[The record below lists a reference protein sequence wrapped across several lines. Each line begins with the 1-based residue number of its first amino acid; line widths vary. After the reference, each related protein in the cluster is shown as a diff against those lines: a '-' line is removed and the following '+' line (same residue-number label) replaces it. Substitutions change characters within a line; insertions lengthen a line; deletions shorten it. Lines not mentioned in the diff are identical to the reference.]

1 MFETASKNRLFSV
14 VHKITTSFVILLL
27 FFAPIDDWVYQLADI
42 RFSPTSTVKKAE
54 AAIVSA
60 IKIESFDQNV
70 TTDGSTFA
78 LTNDVGDIS
87 SAFIR
92 VNTGT
97 RKTSA
102 GPTGSTAN
110 TVPSVGTVGLVLTDT
125 NEVTVNR
132 VSSTA
137 VKVMGEVWRY
147 EGTAGGQHEFIV
159 RDRVAVSLIGTDAV
173 VAVSGITDVDNVIPF
188 VTGYTVNAGSVND
201 WDDATIAAHMDDS
214 GNVVVSRNNSGTAAT
229 VYVDVVEFTGSAWT
243 VCHGYSNAHNLA
255 QQTITL
261 NTDSDGVG
269 GSTCDVNDWGT
280 ASIIEATMEGD
291 TVETGISD
299 TLALVRPGANTT
311 SIVFDVQQDAAARN
325 NGEAWIHVLQNDDMV
340 VNRASNAD
348 IAEGNGTYG
357 TASWPAGAST
367 DADVDTLSLEWFT
380 DSSGTGNAHMRG
392 GLHARI
398 VDVASTPS
406 ATYADN
412 DTVPSTDYDSTL
424 LGTVEVDI
432 TFAATPSGV
441 IYEAG
446 GTGTG
451 SFVGYNDGGDFII
464 RAGNGASVTP
474 ADAARIVIT
483 TSDYDFSSRSGLL
496 TAVLDPFTNSVS
508 LSFDDGSNGSV
519 DYATSTTAAS
529 AFANWSGGDDGGVG
543 IGNTSIAG
551 TEITSGLDF
560 NGTISEARFYQGS
573 SGGLEIDHWIHR
585 SGNTVGVEYGVIELA
600 GLTFD
605 NTFFGFDTLV
615 TATGTQITTADIPAT
630 DVYVGGAFV
639 IQEGTDSR
647 NVTSIII
654 TESGTVDGATGLD
667 DIELWYDISTS
678 TPYNCSEHSFD
689 GNETQFGSTD
699 TNGFSGADGSSSFTS
714 SVGISTT
721 SALCVYPVMTVTDSA
736 SDGETINISIN
747 DSTTDVSTTGG
758 GSVGS
763 EFQPQTISGSTTLR
777 NAELTQT
784 HFRWLQDDAIEG
796 SATAVE
802 AEDTPATG
810 FANGTINRLR
820 MQVSA
825 EGSTSSVPT
834 TLRLEYA
841 TATAACSAVSGWTD
855 VGAANG
861 AWDMS
866 NSTFITD
873 GNDSSDLTPANGGTT
888 NENTTHLSPNGAL
901 RDTSSTL
908 SALTFATNNFL
919 ELEFAIEPTSFAVEG
934 SSYCF
939 RLTDAG
945 TPLRNYSTYP
955 QGTVSADITVSAT
968 STHTASLDVG
978 TTNQYLG
985 GGFVIDRTG
994 GNRTVTDITIT
1005 EQGTVDAQNDLSNIG
1020 LWYDVDATAP
1030 HDCTG
1035 EAYDG
1040 DETQFGATSTSFSAA
1055 DGTITFTGS
1064 ETVGTNRTMC
1074 VYVVLGVDTTAS
1086 NGETIQVTINNPST
1100 DVVVDSSSVGPST
1113 VVAPTGSTTI
1123 AGPVLTQTGY
1133 HWRNDDGDETDT
1145 GGGATS
1151 ATGGS
1156 ENTALIEVAKNTTK
1170 RLRIQIDN
1178 TGSVDSDATQYRL
1191 EYGTKIVSCDTVGTW
1206 NEVGVGPAFD
1216 LVDTANL
1223 TEGNDTNDIALAS
1236 GGISNPGGST
1246 FVSPNGGQRDITAQ
1260 TGNITLTS
1268 TDYVELEFAFEATLL
1283 AGDETSYCFRVSAAG
1298 TELPSYIQYAELTTR
1313 EKQDFYVQ
1321 RGVATTTGLTT
1332 TLVAGVDYIQPASTS
1347 LAFIRITNTRY
1358 TGAGESLVVGN
1369 DSQTADG
1376 VTTYISN
1383 PENIGTSVD
1392 IVRASAVSNAGE
1404 TTSMWEIVE
1413 FVGLAGTDNEMKVRD
1428 VGTVT
1433 YSTSELNATGT
1444 AVTGVSDD
1452 SDIVVF
1458 VTGQYNPDGSTG
1470 NYNDGMSTAF
1480 WHSTSSVPVFTR
1492 NGTGIAARVS
1502 YAVVEF
1508 TGANWKIQRVEHNY
1522 TSTSTETEA
1531 ITAVTSPTQVFL
1543 HTQKR
1548 SGETGLHDIG
1558 DEVYVTGV
1566 GEISFQLEEEPSND
1580 VDSPT
1585 LHDSVAWVI
1594 ENTQTGLGAM
1604 SVYRSSGRI
1613 ASGGTEPESNIY
1625 SIGGTVDPDNASI
1638 FANNNTTGE
1647 GAAFPRGIL
1656 AARIY
1661 SPTEYELWLS
1671 DNGQNQDFR
1680 VEVVE
1685 WPVAEISVRQN
1696 YYRFY
1701 VDNDALTP
1709 TDPWPAGVDDL
1720 GENTS
1725 ITSTNDPL
1733 GEGERVR
1740 IRMTLLINN
1749 STLPAATK
1757 SYKLQFARRDS
1768 VCSALSEI
1776 EWEDLGDPGSGGVWR
1791 GYDATPV
1798 DGTEVSSTSLRISIS
1813 DISGTYEEQNNSAVN
1828 PYAVDLAEDIEYDWL
1843 IEHNGAVQQSDYC
1856 FRMVESDGTP
1866 LTGYNQYPTIRT
1878 TGYTPV
1884 LYDWRWYGDE
1894 TNETPTTALSA
1905 TNSTPIDI
1913 QNADE
1918 IKLRAVVSE
1927 VEGAAGNNI
1936 KFKLQYSED
1945 PTFAVGTQDVVAIQD
1960 CNGTSTWCYA
1970 DGAGVD
1976 NALITTS
1983 VLATADSCVASVGN
1997 GCGTHN
2003 EFPETVS
2010 TLTQPANSNM
2020 EFEFTLASA
2029 GPRVNAVYYFRLYD
2043 VTNDDPLVAS
2053 SSYPSLLTEGG
2064 SLTFALAGV
2073 TSGAVTEG
2081 VTTDVATTP
2090 TTIPFGSVPFDTQYE
2105 AAYRLTVDTNGTEGY
2120 RMFMFSTQDM
2130 LDSYGNKIEPIS
2142 GTNAVPLPWTSG
2154 CSVLSSGCVG
2164 YHVGD
2169 DALAGGS
2176 TRFSPDDSYA
2186 AFSTTTPEEVMFSS
2200 QPTANESTDII
2211 FKIQVT
2217 EQQPAGE
2224 YQKNVVFVSVPVF

>member
-1 MFETASKNRLFSV
+1 MFKTAHKNRLFLGV
-14 VHKITTSFVILLL
+14 QKLTAVFVIFIL
-27 FFAPIDDWVYQLADI
+27 FFSPIDDWIYQITDI
-42 RFSPTSTVKKAE
+42 RFSSTSAVKKAE

-60 IKIESFDQNV
+60 IKVESFDQNV

-78 LTNDVGDIS
+78 LTNDVGDIT

-92 VNTGT
+92 MNTGT

-102 GPTGSTAN
+102 GPTGSLAN
-110 TVPSVGTVGLVLTDT
+110 TAPDVGTVGLVLTDT

-132 VSSTA
+132 VNSTA

-147 EGTAGGQHEFIV
+147 EGSVGGQHEFIV
-159 RDRVAVSLIGTDAV
+159 RDRVAINLSGTDAV
-173 VAVSGITDVDNVIPF
+173 AAVSGVSNVDDVIPF
-188 VTGYTVNAGSVND
+188 VTGYTVNNGSTAN
-201 WDDATIAAHMDDS
+201 WMDATIAAHMDDS
-214 GNVVVSRNNSGTAAT
+214 GNVVVSRNNSGTAAV

-1113 VVAPTGSTTI
+1113 PVAPSANTSI
-1123 AGPVLTQTGY
+1123 SGPVLTQTHY

-1145 GGGATS
+1145 GATS
-1151 ATGGS
+1151 ATNDVEDSSLLGLRK
-1156 ENTALIEVAKNTTK
+1156 ETTK
-1170 RLRIQIDN
+1170 RLRLQVSN
-1178 TGSVDSDATQYRL
+1178 EGSVTSEPIEYIL
-1191 EYGTKIVSCDTVGTW
+1191 EYGAKVSTCANVSSWTNVGEIGGAFDMSSSADVADGNTTNINNFANGAMTEENTTFVGTGALR
-1206 NEVGVGPAFD
+1206 E
-1216 LVDTANL
+1216 
-1223 TEGNDTNDIALAS
+1223 TEATSSA
-1236 GGISNPGGST
+1236 
-1246 FVSPNGGQRDITAQ
+1246 
-1260 TGNITLTS
+1260 ITLTS
-1268 TDYVELEFAFEATLL
+1268 TEYTELEYVVEATVD
-1283 AGDETSYCFRVSAAG
+1283 AGDDTNYCFRVSANG
-1298 TELPSYIQYAELTTR
+1298 TALPAYTNYAELTTA

-1321 RGVATTTGLTT
+1321 RGTEVITGTSLTLT
-1332 TLVAGVDYIQPASTS
+1332 AGVDYDVPSATTS
-1347 LAFIRITNTRY
+1347 AFVRISSSHMTGAANDVGTDGQQADDVTAYISDQSDITSSFTISRPSSATSNTR
-1358 TGAGESLVVGN
+1358 
-1369 DSQTADG
+1369 
-1376 VTTYISN
+1376 
-1383 PENIGTSVD
+1383 VD
-1392 IVRASAVSNAGE
+1392 
-1404 TTSMWEIVE
+1404 WEIIE
-1413 FVGLAGTDNEMKVRD
+1413 FVGLPGTDNEIKVRGVGEVAFVATEFTNSGAVIND
-1428 VGTVT
+1428 VV
-1433 YSTSELNATGT
+1433 
-1444 AVTGVSDD
+1444 DD
-1452 SDIVVF
+1452 TDVVVF
-1458 VTGQYNPDGSTG
+1458 ITGQQNQNQGTG
-1470 NYNDGMSTAF
+1470 EYNDSLFTAAWNTTNNQPDF
-1480 WHSTSSVPVFTR
+1480 ERGDADVS
-1492 NGTGIAARVS
+1492 ADVS

-1508 TGANWKIQRVEHNY
+1508 TGANWKIQRIEHTYTAAGVVEAESMN
-1522 TSTSTETEA
+1522 
-1531 ITAVTSPTQVFL
+1531 AVTSRNQTFV
-1543 HTQKR
+1543 HAQKR
-1548 SGETGLHDIG
+1548 
-1558 DEVYVTGV
+1558 V
-1566 GEISFQLEEEPSND
+1566 GEGLSSIDEGGHLVEIYSVSGVSFELR
-1580 VDSPT
+1580 DSAQTPAN
-1585 LHDSVAWVI
+1585 HVSVAWVI
-1594 ENTQTGLGAM
+1594 ENTQTGAGAM
-1604 SVYRSSGRI
+1604 AVYRSSGELLDPDP
-1613 ASGGTEPESNIY
+1613 EPALY
-1625 SIGGTVDPDNASI
+1625 SISIGATINPSNASI
-1638 FANNNTTGE
+1638 FGVNTTFGT
-1647 GAAFPRGIL
+1647 GTTYPRLHTGFTI
-1656 AARIY
+1656 ASSTHYEIY
-1661 SPTEYELWLS
+1661 RSDTNNDMEYM
-1671 DNGQNQDFR
+1671 
-1680 VEVVE
+1680 VEVLE

-1701 VDNDALTP
+1701 VDNDAITP
-1709 TDPWPAGVDDL
+1709 TDPWPVGVDDL

-1725 ITSTNDPL
+1725 ITGINDPL
-1733 GEGERVR
+1733 GEGEQVR
-1740 IRMTLLINN
+1740 IRMSLLINN
-1749 STLPAATK
+1749 ATLPASTQAF
-1757 SYKLQFARRDS
+1757 KLQFGRRTTA
-1768 VCSALSEI
+1768 CSAISS
-1776 EWEDLGDPGSGGVWR
+1776 WTDVGAAGSGALWR
-1791 GYDATPV
+1791 GYLATPV
-1798 DGTEVSSTSLRISIS
+1798 DGTTLPSTLISIT
-1813 DISGTYEEQNNSAVN
+1813 DHAGTYEEENVSAVN
-1828 PYAVDLAEDIEYDWL
+1828 PNSVDLGEDIEYDWI

-1856 FRMVESDGTP
+1856 FRMVDSDGTA
-1866 LTGYNQYPTIRT
+1866 LDGYNHYPTLRT

-1884 LYDWRWYGDE
+1884 VADWRWYGDE
-1894 TNETPTTALSA
+1894 INETPTIALAA
-1905 TNSTPIDI
+1905 TNSSPANVANTDPL
-1913 QNADE
+1913 
-1918 IKLRAVVSE
+1918 KLRVVASE
-1927 VEGAAGNNI
+1927 VEGAAGSNV
-1936 KFKLQYSED
+1936 KFKLQYSQYPNFSD
-1945 PTFAVGTQDVVAIQD
+1945 GGYDVTASSSCIA
-1960 CNGTSTWCYA
+1960 TSTWCYA
-1970 DGAGVD
+1970 DGGGVD

-1983 VLATADSCVASVGN
+1983 VLASADPCVASVGD

-2020 EFEFTLASA
+2020 EFEFTIRPA

-2043 VTNDDPLVAS
+2043 VTNGDPVVAS
-2053 SSYPSLLTEGG
+2053 STYPSLVTEGG
-2064 SLTFALAGV
+2064 SLSFALAGV
-2073 TSGAVTEG
+2073 TSGATTEG
-2081 VTTDVATTP
+2081 ITTDVATTP
-2090 TTIPFGSVPFDTQYE
+2090 VSIPFGSVPFDTQYE

-2120 RMFMFSTQDM
+2120 RMYMFATQDM
-2130 LDSYGNKIEPIS
+2130 LDSYGNKIESIA
-2142 GTNAVPLPWTSG
+2142 GTNIAPVPWTTG
-2154 CSVLSSGCVG
+2154 CPGTAAGCVG

-2200 QPTANESTDII
+2200 QPTTNETTDII